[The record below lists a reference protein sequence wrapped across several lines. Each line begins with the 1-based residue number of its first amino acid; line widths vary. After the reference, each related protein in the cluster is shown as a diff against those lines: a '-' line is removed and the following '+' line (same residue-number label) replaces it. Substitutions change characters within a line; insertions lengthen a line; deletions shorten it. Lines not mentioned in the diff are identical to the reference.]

1 MCVTR
6 EPTTPLVCPPKVL
19 LPTTPP
25 KNLHGSPKRATHA
38 RGMFLRESLS
48 KVAAAAAAAT
58 LDSDSLRKI
67 PREKFR
73 TEINTPRARGIVR
86 VGGRGVH
93 GFGGV

>member
-1 MCVTR
+1 MGLGPNQQFLEVSTA
-6 EPTTPLVCPPKVL
+6 
-19 LPTTPP
+19 
-25 KNLHGSPKRATHA
+25 ATEA
-38 RGMFLRESLS
+38 Q
-48 KVAAAAAAAT
+48 AAAAAAT